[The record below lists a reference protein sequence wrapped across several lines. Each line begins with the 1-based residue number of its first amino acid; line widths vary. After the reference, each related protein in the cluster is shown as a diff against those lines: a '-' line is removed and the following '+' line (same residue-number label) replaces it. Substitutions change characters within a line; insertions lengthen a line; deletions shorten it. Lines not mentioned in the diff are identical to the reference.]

1 MNYALVNRAPA
12 LAIFSCHDLAYS
24 AFHCL
29 ALLISGLLL
38 RAHALALRCRLCFLL
53 SLPNENAYK
62 A

>member
-1 MNYALVNRAPA
+1 MNDALVNRAPA
-12 LAIFSCHDLAYS
+12 HAISSYHAKAYS
-24 AFHCL
+24 AFHYL
-29 ALLISGLLL
+29 VSLISGPLL